1 MITPESIPPK
11 RPDNYRIVH
20 SADWHLGKQLNDR
33 TRDDEHELFLRWLL
47 QLVQDHAVDAI
58 LVSGDIFDTANP
70 SNSALQRYYDFIA
83 TLAQQQHC
91 AVALIAGN
99 HDSAAQLE
107 APRQAL
113 RALNVHVCG
122 YLESQPAARILL
134 LPHQRDP
141 KIAIA
146 MVPFLRERDL
156 RLGSPGESPA
166 EIRTQLVSGLELV
179 YRQTAAAASQ
189 LRSACP
195 TIATG
200 HLTVLGATPSDSER
214 DIHIGGLGAVTPEI
228 FADLFDYVALGH
240 LHRPQS
246 FGRAGHV
253 CYAGSPIALSFSEA
267 RDEKQ
272 VRLLDVTGRKIEC
285 HTVSVPRFRAL
296 HQLRTTARELK
307 TAIERF
313 DPGSAALPAW
323 LEVTISGAADAA
335 DLNEQVLQLT
345 AERSYEVLRV
355 VRDRSISETPTAAVP
370 LSEDEAIEALID
382 DPASVF
388 QQLLDRRSDL
398 QPQEVDQLRA
408 AFAELLELQQQA
420 QDTLDQ

>member
-1 MITPESIPPK
+1 MIAPESIPPK
-11 RPDNYRIVH
+11 RPDSYRIAH

-33 TRDDEHELFLRWLL
+33 ARDDEHELFLRWLL
-47 QLVQDHAVDAI
+47 QLVEDHAVDAI
-58 LVSGDIFDTANP
+58 LVAGDLFDTANP

-83 TLAQQQHC
+83 ALAQQQRC

-122 YLESQPAARILL
+122 YLESEPSARILL
-134 LPHQRDP
+134 LPNPEDP
-141 KIAIA
+141 KLAIA
-146 MVPFLRERDL
+146 MVPFLREREL
-156 RLGSPGESPA
+156 RLGSPGESQT
-166 EIRTQLVSGLELV
+166 EIRTQLVSGLERI
-179 YRQTAAAASQ
+179 YSQTAAAALKLDSG
-189 LRSACP
+189 CP

-200 HLTVLGATPSDSER
+200 HLTVIGATPSDSER
-214 DIHIGGLGAVTPEI
+214 DIHIGGLGAVTPQI

-253 CYAGSPIALSFSEA
+253 RYAGSPIALSFSEA
-267 RDEKQ
+267 RDDKQ
-272 VRLLDVTGRKIEC
+272 IQLLDVTDRGIEC
-285 HTVSVPRFRAL
+285 LSVAVPRFRAL

-313 DPGSAALPAW
+313 DPGSAALPTW
-323 LEVTISGAADAA
+323 VEVTVSGAADAA

-355 VRDRSISETPTAAVP
+355 VRERSISETPTAAMP
-370 LSEDEAIEALID
+370 LSEDEAIETLID
-382 DPASVF
+382 HPANVF

-398 QPQEVDQLRA
+398 QPLEVDQLRA
-408 AFAELLELQQQA
+408 AFAELLELQQQT
-420 QDTLDQ
+420 QDARDR